1 MPSFGEY
8 FILGGFYMKISDNKN
23 SHHLIWTKTAI
34 GFLYVTLLHSKSSL
48 LTHAQSSL
56 KMHAKQKDKQTS
68 KNPPFFTQLPW

>member
-34 GFLYVTLLHSKSSL
+34 GFLYVTLLHSKRKPKS
-48 LTHAQSSL
+48 
-56 KMHAKQKDKQTS
+56 
-68 KNPPFFTQLPW
+68 F